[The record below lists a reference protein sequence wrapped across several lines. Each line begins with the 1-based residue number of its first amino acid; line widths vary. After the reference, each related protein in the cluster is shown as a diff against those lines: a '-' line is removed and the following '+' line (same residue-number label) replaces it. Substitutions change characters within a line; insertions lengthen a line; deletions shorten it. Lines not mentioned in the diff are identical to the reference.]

1 MPETSSQSNVP
12 NTSHVKNQGG
22 KKKRLVLLLLAALC
36 VIGMAEGASV
46 ALRAPLWPV
55 SAFWKTSQ
63 DTEVIISQGEG
74 GTALAHDLFDKHI
87 ISNVQAF
94 LAELTHA
101 GADAKLIP
109 GTYVLNGTM
118 SEADL
123 VAQLLEGPNSSKGKF
138 TVPEGYTVTQ
148 VAELAERTLGIS
160 KEAFLSAAKAS
171 RFKEEF
177 SFLDGVHDDSLEG
190 FLYGSTYD
198 FSGAAPS
205 ADEVIR
211 TMLAQFEAKAGGLD
225 YAGAAVHIK
234 ETYGIEMDEYTFI
247 NFASV
252 LQQEGKTVDDYR
264 KIAGVFYNRLKVG
277 MNLQSDATLKYEL
290 GRAASAEELT
300 VDSAYN
306 SYTRPGLPPTPI
318 CSPSLDCIQAA
329 LDPEVS
335 DNLYFLMYDDGVYS
349 NHAFSK
355 TYEEHLAAIE
365 KARQEG
371 AKL

>member
-1 MPETSSQSNVP
+1 MSETP
-12 NTSHVKNQGG
+12 NHAHIQKTRHAKKQGR
-22 KKKRLVLLLLAALC
+22 KPRRLIAVIVVALC
-36 VIGMAEGASV
+36 VLGIAEGASV
-46 ALRAPLWPV
+46 ALRTPLWPV
-55 SAFWKTSQ
+55 SALWKTSQ
-63 DTEVIISQGEG
+63 DTEVVISQGEG
-74 GTALAHDLFDKHI
+74 GTALAYDLFDKHV

-94 LAELTHA
+94 LSELTQT

-109 GTYVLNGTM
+109 GTYVLNGSM

-138 TVPEGYTVTQ
+138 TVPEGYTVAQ
-148 VAELAERTLGIS
+148 VAELAERTFGIS

-171 RFKEEF
+171 RFKGEF
-177 SFLDGVHDDSLEG
+177 SFLDEVNDDSLEG

-198 FSGAAPS
+198 FSGATPS

-211 TMLAQFEAKAGGLD
+211 AMLKQFEAKAGGLD
-225 YAGAAVHIK
+225 YAAASARIK
-234 ETYGIEMDEYTFI
+234 ETYGVDMSEYTFI

-252 LQQEGKTVDDYR
+252 LQQEGKTADDYR
-264 KIAGVFYNRLKVG
+264 KIAGVFYNRLKDG
-277 MNLQSDATLKYEL
+277 MKLESDATLKYEL
-290 GRAASAEELT
+290 GHAASAEELT

-306 SYTRPGLPPTPI
+306 SYTRQGLPPTPI

-329 LDPEVS
+329 LNPEVS

-349 NHAFSK
+349 NHTFSK